1 MVNYILVF
9 NSNAFSNIVFESCD
23 RKEREEG
30 WEEGWE
36 GEEVNLLLKKTRKL
50 GIFHDVF
57 VHIVNSPLFIVTLR
71 S

>member
-9 NSNAFSNIVFESCD
+9 SSNAFSNIVFESCD
-23 RKEREEG
+23 RKER
-30 WEEGWE
+30 EEGWE